1 MADIVIIGAG
11 TAGLSAAI
19 YALRAGK
26 SVLILEQLAYGGQI
40 INTPEV
46 ENYPGIKSIS
56 GFDFAQGLYEQAVAL
71 GAELKFEQVTGIEDG
86 PVKKVK
92 TSGAEYECGAIIL
105 ATGAKNRPLGLD
117 REQQL
122 IGSGI
127 SYCATCDGAFFK
139 GRAVAV
145 NGGGNTALEDAL
157 FLSNYC
163 SKVYLIHRRD
173 EFRGEAKQVEK
184 LKAKEN
190 IEFVLNSTITE
201 LVGDDELSGV
211 KVHDKVSG
219 EDKLIEVDGLFIAIG
234 QMPENAAFAP
244 LIALDGAGYI
254 VAGED
259 CKTNVEGIF
268 AAGDCRTKTVR
279 QLTTAAA
286 DGAVAAL
293 AACAYI
299 D

>member
-56 GFDFAQGLYEQAVAL
+56 GFDFAQGLYEQATAL

-86 PVKKVK
+86 AVKKVK
-92 TSGAEYECGAIIL
+92 TSGGEYECGAIIL

-139 GRAVAV
+139 GRTVAV

-219 EDKLIEVDGLFIAIG
+219 EDRLIEVEGLFIAIG

>member
-1 MADIVIIGAG
+1 MYDIIIIGAG

-19 YALRAGK
+19 YGLRAGK
-26 SVLILEQLAYGGQI
+26 KVLVLEQLSYGGQI
-40 INTPEV
+40 INTPEI
-46 ENYPGIKSIS
+46 ENYPGIKNIS
-56 GFDFAQGLYEQAVAL
+56 GFDFATGLYEQATAL
-71 GAELKFEQVTGIEDG
+71 GAEVKYEQVTGIADG
-86 PVKKVK
+86 TEKQVTTTEATYSCK
-92 TSGAEYECGAIIL
+92 AIII

-117 REQQL
+117 REAEL
-122 IGSGI
+122 VGGGV
-127 SYCATCDGAFFK
+127 SYCATCDGAFYK
-139 GRAVAV
+139 KRPVAV

-173 EFRGEAKQVEK
+173 TFRGEVKQVEQ

-190 IEFVLNSTITE
+190 VEFVLNATVTA
-201 LVGDDELSGV
+201 LL
-211 KVHDKVSG
+211 G
-219 EDKLIEVDGLFIAIG
+219 EDQLESIEVTDKNTGEKHTLQVDGLFIAIG
-234 QMPENAAFAP
+234 QMPENAEFAP
-244 LIALDGAGYI
+244 LIELDTAGYV

-259 CKTNVEGIF
+259 CKTNVEGIY

-299 D
+299 G